1 MTERTRKLVKCHWC
15 GKRLPEPHYD
25 VVIYAE
31 LNPNE
36 DVPVCVSDL
45 RLHHRNKATRM
56 EKV

>member
-1 MTERTRKLVKCHWC
+1 MKKLVKCHWC